1 MRAYVLVSGARL
13 APFGDLVR
21 DLPVGNVPLFARQRA
36 LLERFGLEVVEVDAL
51 DAIPS
56 DAPALVTRDD
66 VYFTRRV
73 LKSFLARWRARPT
86 DAVRLALPTA
96 STFVERYATL
106 QALDVDGPH
115 TLYPL
120 WGLAPGA
127 GPVGARLAA
136 AAPLPVVYA
145 ERRVEVPVPPHIT
158 GRDRWTHPITSS
170 VCLPIRHWVHLLQ
183 ANLLSI
189 QVEWL
194 DTIITRPWVG
204 MGILLKSLLRRGGL
218 AARIGG
224 AANLIGR
231 GVSIHPSA
239 IVEGSILGDGVR
251 IGPQALVRGA
261 VIGAG
266 AVLEQRVDVSYA
278 VLGPRCFVSKHSLVW
293 ATVALEEAEL
303 CMKGMQMCLVG
314 RGAALTARATPLDVT
329 PGRRL
334 RVRDGDAIREIDLD
348 VLGACFGHRCF
359 VGADVFTGPGREVP
373 NGVRIVPDPSR
384 VLARVPDVLEPDALY
399 AVRDGT
405 LVRVG

>member
-1 MRAYVLVSGARL
+1 MRAYVLTTGARL
-13 APFGDLVR
+13 APLGDLVR
-21 DLPVGNVPLFARQRA
+21 ELPVGNVPLFARQRA

-56 DAPALVTRDD
+56 DAPALITRDD

-73 LKSFLARWRARPT
+73 LKSFLTRWGARPRDT
-86 DAVRLALPTA
+86 VRLALPTQ
-96 STFVERYATL
+96 STFVERYSTL

-120 WGLAPGA
+120 WGR
-127 GPVGARLAA
+127 ARGGHLDA

-145 ERRVEVPVPPHIT
+145 ERRVELPVPPHIT

-170 VCLPIRHWVHLLQ
+170 VCVPIRHWVHLLQ

-189 QVEWL
+189 QVAWL

-204 MGILLKSLLRRGGL
+204 MGILFKSLFRRGGL
-218 AARIGG
+218 AARVGG

-261 VIGAG
+261 IIGPG
-266 AVLEQRVDVSYA
+266 SVLEQRVDVSYA

-373 NGVRIVPDPSR
+373 NGVRIVPDPGR
-384 VLARVPDVLEPDALY
+384 VLARVPEGLEPEGLY